1 MRTINSLK
9 KLDSIVDS
17 YLKKERPLK
26 PILIWFKSKL
36 ILDNFKKKLLERH
49 KDVQSVYDFSSNP
62 SLHLINSQ
70 RILFHRDT
78 NQMDDDCLKFCSNLT
93 FKNNPVIYLA
103 NEYERKNRPSFLYD
117 LFDEIDC
124 QVKNVIILN
133 HMFTGKYL
141 NKNIGHEIINLFSD
155 DNEKQYIYLC
165 KDGKFT
171 PDDRFVEHVI
181 QVRRPDKTK
190 GTLEIINIASEL
202 NEYKKEDNPLPKYGE
217 KSIYEIFK
225 QNQAQ
230 QEKCITFKANLMRK
244 PKKHLYIWEG
254 KNPENST
261 MEGVNLK
268 DFNPSQQMR
277 EYIYEELDENGKTII
292 ESNYFKLKSLIE
304 GRLTQMVKLPTV
316 DLDCNISPSPTE
328 IYGVEGRELSYS
340 DAFKYFIENYPDLFK
355 RFYNC
360 FHPNEKIENIK
371 VYREWNNIDLIIEC
385 DNRLCVVENKIFSD
399 LNGVDG
405 NQLKDYE
412 DKIKTAIR
420 DQKSPFLDK
429 TPKSYIL
436 LTPNH
441 NNIKIND
448 GVWEIRKYNEIY
460 DFLKKQEDYKDNLEI
475 QDFIKSLEPHT
486 HEDYNFSVMQ
496 KRFVRAIKQLE

>member
-1 MRTINSLK
+1 MKTVNSLQ
-9 KLDSIVDS
+9 KLDKIIDS
-17 YLKKERPLK
+17 YLKKKKTLK
-26 PILIWFKSKL
+26 PILIWFKSNL

-49 KDVQSVYDFSSNP
+49 KDIQCVYDIPSNP
-62 SLHLINSQ
+62 SFHFTNSSS
-70 RILFHRDT
+70 ILYHRYI
-78 NQMDDDCLKFCSNLT
+78 NQMDEDCLKYCTDLT
-93 FKNNPVIYLA
+93 LKNNPVIYLA
-103 NEYERKNRPSFLYD
+103 NEYERKNRPSFLD
-117 LFDEIDC
+117 DKFDEIDC

-155 DNEKQYIYLC
+155 DEGRQYIYLC

-202 NEYKKEDNPLPKYGE
+202 NEYEEDNEPPTYGK

-277 EYIYEELDENGKTII
+277 EYIYEELDENGKTVIG
-292 ESNYFKLKSLIE
+292 SNYSKLKCLIE
-304 GRLTQMVKLPTV
+304 GRLTQKHKLPRV
-316 DLDCNISPSPTE
+316 DLDCDISSSPVE

-355 RFYNC
+355 RFYN
-360 FHPNEKIENIK
+360 NENIENIK

-385 DNRLCVVENKIFSD
+385 DNQLCVIENKIFSD
-399 LNGVDG
+399 LNGIDG
-405 NQLKDYE
+405 KQLSDYKN
-412 DKIKTAIR
+412 KIETAIN
-420 DQKSPFLDK
+420 DQESPFFSK
-429 TPKSYIL
+429 TLKSYIL

-441 NNIKIND
+441 NNIKID
-448 GVWEIRKYNEIY
+448 DEDWKIIKYKEIY
-460 DFLKKQEDYKDNLEI
+460 DFLKEQDGEDVKNQEIK
-475 QDFIKSLEPHT
+475 DFIKSLEPHT

-496 KRFVRAIKQLE
+496 KRFVRAIKQLK

>member
-1 MRTINSLK
+1 MITINSLK

-17 YLKKERPLK
+17 YFLKEERPLK

-62 SLHLINSQ
+62 SFHLINSQ

-78 NQMDDDCLKFCSNLT
+78 NQMDDDCLKFCSDLL
-93 FKNNPVIYLA
+93 KNNLVIYLA
-103 NEYERKNRPSFLYD
+103 NEYERKNRPSSLYD
-117 LFDEIDC
+117 SFDEIDC

-155 DNEKQYIYLC
+155 DNDEQYIYLC

-190 GTLEIINIASEL
+190 GTLEIINIASKL
-202 NEYKKEDNPLPKYGE
+202 NEYEEDNEPPTYGK

-268 DFNPSQQMR
+268 DFSPSQQMR
-277 EYIYEELDENGKTII
+277 E
-292 ESNYFKLKSLIE
+292 
-304 GRLTQMVKLPTV
+304 
-316 DLDCNISPSPTE
+316 
-328 IYGVEGRELSYS
+328 
-340 DAFKYFIENYPDLFK
+340 
-355 RFYNC
+355 
-360 FHPNEKIENIK
+360 
-371 VYREWNNIDLIIEC
+371 
-385 DNRLCVVENKIFSD
+385 
-399 LNGVDG
+399 
-405 NQLKDYE
+405 
-412 DKIKTAIR
+412 
-420 DQKSPFLDK
+420 
-429 TPKSYIL
+429 
-436 LTPNH
+436 
-441 NNIKIND
+441 
-448 GVWEIRKYNEIY
+448 
-460 DFLKKQEDYKDNLEI
+460 
-475 QDFIKSLEPHT
+475 
-486 HEDYNFSVMQ
+486 
-496 KRFVRAIKQLE
+496 

>member
-1 MRTINSLK
+1 METINSLK
-9 KLDSIVDS
+9 KLDVIVDS
-17 YLKKERPLK
+17 YLKEKRPSK
-26 PILIWFKSKL
+26 PILIWFKNNL
-36 ILDNFKKKLLERH
+36 ILDSFRDKLLKCH
-49 KDVQSVYDFSSNP
+49 KDVQRIYDIPSNLNTCP
-62 SLHLINSQ
+62 INSQ
-70 RILFHRDT
+70 RVLFHRYIG
-78 NQMDDDCLKFCSNLT
+78 QMGEDCLKYCSDLAS
-93 FKNNPVIYLA
+93 KNISVIYLA
-103 NEYERKNRPSFLYD
+103 NEYERKNSPHNLDD
-117 LFDEIDC
+117 LFDVIDC

-155 DNEKQYIYLC
+155 DNDEQYIYLC

-202 NEYKKEDNPLPKYGE
+202 NEYEEDNEPPTYGK

-277 EYIYEELDENGKTII
+277 EYIYEELDENGKTVIG
-292 ESNYFKLKSLIE
+292 SNYSKLKCLIE
-304 GRLTQMVKLPTV
+304 GRLTQKHKLPRV
-316 DLDCNISPSPTE
+316 DLDCDISSSPVE

>member
-26 PILIWFKSKL
+26 PILIWFKSKS

-93 FKNNPVIYLA
+93 LKNNPVIYLA

-202 NEYKKEDNPLPKYGE
+202 NEYKKDNKPPTYGK

-244 PKKHLYIWEG
+244 PEKHLYIWEG

-268 DFNPSQQMR
+268 DFSPSQQMR
-277 EYIYEELDENGKTII
+277 EYIYEELDENGKTVIG
-292 ESNYFKLKSLIE
+292 SNYSKLKCLIE
-304 GRLTQMVKLPTV
+304 GPLTQEHKLPRV
-316 DLDCNISPSPTE
+316 DLDCDISSSPVE

-355 RFYNC
+355 RFCN
-360 FHPNEKIENIK
+360 NENIENIK

-385 DNRLCVVENKIFSD
+385 DNQLCVIENKIFSD
-399 LNGVDG
+399 LNGIDG
-405 NQLKDYE
+405 KQLSDYKN
-412 DKIKTAIR
+412 KIETAIN
-420 DQKSPFLDK
+420 DQESPFFSK
-429 TPKSYIL
+429 TLKSYIL

-441 NNIKIND
+441 NNIKID
-448 GVWEIRKYNEIY
+448 DEDWKIRKYKEIY
-460 DFLKKQEDYKDNLEI
+460 DFLKEQDGEDVKNQEIK
-475 QDFIKSLEPHT
+475 DFIKSLEPHT

-496 KRFVRAIKQLE
+496 KRFVRAIKQLK

>member
-1 MRTINSLK
+1 MKTVNSLQ
-9 KLDSIVDS
+9 KLDKIIDS
-17 YLKKERPLK
+17 YLKKKKTLK
-26 PILIWFKSKL
+26 PILIWFKSNL

-49 KDVQSVYDFSSNP
+49 KDIQCVYDIPSNP
-62 SLHLINSQ
+62 SFHFTNSSS
-70 RILFHRDT
+70 ILYHRYI
-78 NQMDDDCLKFCSNLT
+78 NQMDEDCLKYCTDLT
-93 FKNNPVIYLA
+93 LKNNPVIYLA
-103 NEYERKNRPSFLYD
+103 NEYERKNRPSFLD
-117 LFDEIDC
+117 DKFDEIDC

-155 DNEKQYIYLC
+155 DEGRQYIYLC

-202 NEYKKEDNPLPKYGE
+202 NEYEEDNEPPTYGK

-277 EYIYEELDENGKTII
+277 EYIYEELDENGKTVIG
-292 ESNYFKLKSLIE
+292 SNYSKLKCLIE
-304 GRLTQMVKLPTV
+304 GRLTQKHKLPRV
-316 DLDCNISPSPTE
+316 DLDCDISSSPVE

-355 RFYNC
+355 RFCN
-360 FHPNEKIENIK
+360 NENIENIK

-385 DNRLCVVENKIFSD
+385 DNQLCVIENKIFSD
-399 LNGVDG
+399 LNGIDG
-405 NQLKDYE
+405 KQLSDYKN
-412 DKIKTAIR
+412 KIETAIN
-420 DQKSPFLDK
+420 DQESPFFSK
-429 TPKSYIL
+429 TLKSYIL

-441 NNIKIND
+441 NNIKID
-448 GVWEIRKYNEIY
+448 DEDWKIIKYKEIY
-460 DFLKKQEDYKDNLEI
+460 DFLKEQDGEDVKNQEIK
-475 QDFIKSLEPHT
+475 DFIKSLEPHT

-496 KRFVRAIKQLE
+496 KRFVRAIKQLK

>member
-1 MRTINSLK
+1 MKTVNSLQ
-9 KLDSIVDS
+9 KLDKIIDS
-17 YLKKERPLK
+17 YLKKKKTLK
-26 PILIWFKSKL
+26 PILIWFKSNL

-49 KDVQSVYDFSSNP
+49 KDIQCVYDIPSNP
-62 SLHLINSQ
+62 SFHFTNSSS
-70 RILFHRDT
+70 ILYHRYI
-78 NQMDDDCLKFCSNLT
+78 NQMDEDCLKYCTDLT
-93 FKNNPVIYLA
+93 LKNNPVIYLA
-103 NEYERKNRPSFLYD
+103 NEYERKNRPSFLD
-117 LFDEIDC
+117 DKFDEIDC

-155 DNEKQYIYLC
+155 DEGRQYIYLC

-202 NEYKKEDNPLPKYGE
+202 NEYEEDNEPPTNGK

-277 EYIYEELDENGKTII
+277 EYIYEELDENGKTVIG
-292 ESNYFKLKSLIE
+292 SNYSKLKCLIE
-304 GRLTQMVKLPTV
+304 GRLTQKHKLPRV
-316 DLDCNISPSPTE
+316 DLDCDISSSPVE

-355 RFYNC
+355 RFCN
-360 FHPNEKIENIK
+360 NENIENIK

-385 DNRLCVVENKIFSD
+385 DNQLCVIENKIFSD
-399 LNGVDG
+399 LNGIDG
-405 NQLKDYE
+405 KQLSDYKN
-412 DKIKTAIR
+412 KIETAIN
-420 DQKSPFLDK
+420 DQESPFFSK
-429 TPKSYIL
+429 TLKSYIL

-441 NNIKIND
+441 NNIKID
-448 GVWEIRKYNEIY
+448 DEDWKIIKYKEIY
-460 DFLKKQEDYKDNLEI
+460 DFLKEQDGEDVKNQEIK
-475 QDFIKSLEPHT
+475 DFIKSLEPHT

-496 KRFVRAIKQLE
+496 KRFVRAIKQLK

>member
-1 MRTINSLK
+1 MKTVNSLQ
-9 KLDSIVDS
+9 KLDKIIDS
-17 YLKKERPLK
+17 YLKKKKTLK
-26 PILIWFKSKL
+26 PILIWFKSNL

-49 KDVQSVYDFSSNP
+49 KDIQCVYDIPSNP
-62 SLHLINSQ
+62 SFHFTNSSS
-70 RILFHRDT
+70 ILYHRYI
-78 NQMDDDCLKFCSNLT
+78 NQMDEDSLKYCTDLT
-93 FKNNPVIYLA
+93 LKNNPVIYLA
-103 NEYERKNRPSFLYD
+103 NEYERKNRPSFLD
-117 LFDEIDC
+117 DKFDEIDC

-141 NKNIGHEIINLFSD
+141 NENIGHEIVNLFSD
-155 DNEKQYIYLC
+155 DNDKQYIYLC
-165 KDGKFT
+165 KDGKFNS
-171 PDDRFVEHVI
+171 DDRFVEHVV

-190 GTLEIINIASEL
+190 GTLEIINVASQL
-202 NEYKKEDNPLPKYGE
+202 NEYEEDNETPTYGE
-217 KSIYEIFK
+217 KSIYEIFE
-225 QNQAQ
+225 QNLEQ

-244 PKKHLYIWEG
+244 PKKHLYIWEE
-254 KNPENST
+254 KKPKNST
-261 MEGVNLK
+261 VEGVELK

-304 GRLTQMVKLPTV
+304 GRLTQMVKLPRV
-316 DLDCNISPSPTE
+316 DLGCNISPSPTE

-355 RFYNC
+355 KFYKC
-360 FHPNEKIENIK
+360 YYPNENIKNIK
-371 VYREWNNIDLIIEC
+371 VYREWKNIDLIIEY
-385 DNRLCVVENKIFSD
+385 DNQLCVVENKIFSE

-405 NQLKDYE
+405 NQLSDYK
-412 DKIKTAIR
+412 DKIETATK
-420 DQKSPFLDK
+420 DQESPFFGK

-441 NNIKIND
+441 KNIEIKEKD
-448 GVWEIRKYNEIY
+448 WEIRKYKEIY
-460 DFLKKQEDYKDNLEI
+460 DFLKKQEVYNDNPEI